1 MDHLQT
7 STGHEV
13 FHQMYTTT
21 WDFLSRGGDY
31 DDKAWM
37 VQGSG
42 GSAVTKSGPNL
53 QDVCVAWV
61 SCSLRLQASSL
72 WPLVAPSVTENT
84 HVDMVT
90 LSEVDPFSEREL
102 WLSWLGMPLGFPT
115 WPLGAWQWTS
125 QGLDCCFQKEHR
137 GSE

>member
-13 FHQMYTTT
+13 LHQMHTTT
-21 WDFLSRGGDY
+21 WDFLSRVGDS

-42 GSAVTKSGPNL
+42 GSAVTMSGPNL

-61 SCSLRLQASSL
+61 SCSLHLQASSL

-84 HVDMVT
+84 HMDMVT

-102 WLSWLGMPLGFPT
+102 WLSWLRMPLGFPT
-115 WPLGAWQWTS
+115 
-125 QGLDCCFQKEHR
+125 
-137 GSE
+137 